1 MTHRSPYLPVIT
13 FLVGLLCLSV
23 GFNILFLNKINKL
36 YKIVNTISQPVSDQ
50 ELKELMEEVKR
61 LSNAKYDIKTRKIID
76 GFETYQK

>member
-1 MTHRSPYLPVIT
+1 
-13 FLVGLLCLSV
+13 
-23 GFNILFLNKINKL
+23 
-36 YKIVNTISQPVSDQ
+36 VNTISQPVSDQ